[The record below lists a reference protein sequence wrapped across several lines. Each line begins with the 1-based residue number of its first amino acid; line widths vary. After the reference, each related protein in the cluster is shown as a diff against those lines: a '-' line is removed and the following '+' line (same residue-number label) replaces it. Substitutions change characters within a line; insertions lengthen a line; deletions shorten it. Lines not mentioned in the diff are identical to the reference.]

1 LQCAENN
8 VSSSET
14 SKSERDGR
22 RKLVRVCV
30 CGGGVGGVGV
40 ACHVSPPLFLA
51 RGQMKC
57 NNRRQFATKRIQTNR
72 RS

>member
-1 LQCAENN
+1 VCGKQCIQIRNI
-8 VSSSET
+8 
-14 SKSERDGR
+14 K
-22 RKLVRVCV
+22 VRARWKEKACESVCV
-30 CGGGVGGVGV
+30 WGAGVGGVGV